1 MCLPQL
7 GVRLDG
13 YQSGAILLF
22 RGTEMNHYVAPWEG
36 VGEDSCRYAFDHTTH
51 ESVRRTVLS
60 DKYQKYR
67 EYVKP
72 DLTKKNGQDES
83 KPDQELRRPVKAK
96 TTKTANAKGKG
107 KGKAKEV
114 SVKLGTKRKEP
125 SSTAP
130 EMEVAEAGPSNSCKT
145 KLRLQNRKRKA
156 NANDEEGGYGVG
168 ERVKAVPA
176 PKSSKR
182 AAKGIK
188 EVSNHKSEPV
198 SPREPRRSPRK
209 SPSK

>member
-22 RGTEMNHYVAPWEG
+22 RGTEMKYYVAPWEG

-51 ESVRRTVLS
+51 ESVQRTVLS
-60 DKYQKYR
+60 NKYQKYR

-72 DLTKKNGQDES
+72 DLTKKNGEDES

-96 TTKTANAKGKG
+96 STKAANAKGKG

-114 SVKLGTKRKEP
+114 SVKLGTKRKE
-125 SSTAP
+125 
-130 EMEVAEAGPSNSCKT
+130 
-145 KLRLQNRKRKA
+145 RA
-156 NANDEEGGYGVG
+156 NANNGEGGDEIGK
-168 ERVKAVPA
+168 RVKAEPA
-176 PKSSKR
+176 PQRSKR
-182 AAKGIK
+182 AAKGTK
-188 EVSNHKSEPV
+188 EVSNDKPGPV
-198 SPREPRRSPRK
+198 SPPGPRRSPRT
-209 SPSK
+209 SSSK